1 MGLVASTVGRES
13 DEGESLGLHNISL
26 WSEVL
31 VMQNMIQSAH
41 ICGQKVAVCPS
52 GQAWH

>member
-13 DEGESLGLHNISL
+13 HEGESLGLHNISL
-26 WSEVL
+26 WSEIL
-31 VMQNMIQSAH
+31 VMQNMTQSTH
-41 ICGQKVAVCPS
+41 IYGKKVAVCPS